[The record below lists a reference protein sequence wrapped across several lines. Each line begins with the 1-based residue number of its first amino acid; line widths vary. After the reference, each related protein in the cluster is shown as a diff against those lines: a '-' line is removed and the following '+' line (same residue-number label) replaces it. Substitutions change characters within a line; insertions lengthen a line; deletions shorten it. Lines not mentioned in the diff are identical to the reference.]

1 MVRQGATKKSDHI
14 VHYKYHFMKYLVYI
28 LPLLAG
34 LTITTQAGVNSQLK
48 TAVNNQWVAA
58 FISFVVG
65 TIALELIIIF
75 TKQSFPNTQQLQQ
88 IEWYKFSGGL
98 LGAFFVTVI
107 IYSVQQIGSANVFAL
122 VIAGQLLFALVFD
135 HFGLFGFKQSPINW
149 GKVMGVLMLIGG
161 AYLINRKG

>member
-1 MVRQGATKKSDHI
+1 
-14 VHYKYHFMKYLVYI
+14 MKYLVYI
-28 LPLLAG
+28 LPLMAG

-48 TAVNNQWVAA
+48 VAVNNQWVAA
-58 FISFVVG
+58 FISFLVG
-65 TIALELIIIF
+65 TIALALVIGLTRQPI
-75 TKQSFPNTQQLQQ
+75 PNMQQLQQ

-135 HFGLFGFKQSPINW
+135 HFGLFGFRQSAINW
-149 GKVMGVLMLIGG
+149 QKLLGVVMLIGG
-161 AYLINRKG
+161 AWLINRKAG